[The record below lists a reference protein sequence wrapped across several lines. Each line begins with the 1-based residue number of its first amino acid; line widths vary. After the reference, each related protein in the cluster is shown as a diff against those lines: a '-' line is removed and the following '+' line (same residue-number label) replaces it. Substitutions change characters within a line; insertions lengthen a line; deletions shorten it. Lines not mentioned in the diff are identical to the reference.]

1 MYTHTYILESAYI
14 DSERVRERRR
24 EAGTRPQPWACSLHN
39 KAPGRHGLVVPR
51 PKHQAAAV
59 GFLCSE
65 AKRQAAAMALLC
77 LEPEAQAVAVVW
89 PLLRAKHQAAA
100 VGLLRCDGQAAAVT
114 ARNRQAAAVAFDET
128 ACMNGRSSS
137 HTSIYIYIYIFI
149 CYIYLCLG
157 FGGSGF
163 GGLGLGGIP
172 IRPSLKAPWR
182 PKRLQA

>member
-1 MYTHTYILESAYI
+1 MGLLCPDQS
-14 DSERVRERRR
+14 
-24 EAGTRPQPWACSLHN
+24 TRPQPWASC
-39 KAPGRHGLVVPR
+39 APRQSARPQPWRCFASSQRH
-51 PKHQAAAV
+51 
-59 GFLCSE
+59 
-65 AKRQAAAMALLC
+65 
-77 LEPEAQAVAVVW
+77 QAVAVVW

>member
-1 MYTHTYILESAYI
+1 MYTHTYILESTYI
-14 DSERVRERRR
+14 DSERVRERDGERQAPGR
-24 EAGTRPQPWACSLHN
+24 SRGHALFTTKHQAAMGLLCPDQSTRPQPWASC
-39 KAPGRHGLVVPR
+39 APRQSARPQPWRCFASSQRH
-51 PKHQAAAV
+51 
-59 GFLCSE
+59 
-65 AKRQAAAMALLC
+65 
-77 LEPEAQAVAVVW
+77 QAVAVVW
-89 PLLRAKHQAAA
+89 PLLRAKHQTAA

-137 HTSIYIYIYIFI
+137 HTSIYIYL